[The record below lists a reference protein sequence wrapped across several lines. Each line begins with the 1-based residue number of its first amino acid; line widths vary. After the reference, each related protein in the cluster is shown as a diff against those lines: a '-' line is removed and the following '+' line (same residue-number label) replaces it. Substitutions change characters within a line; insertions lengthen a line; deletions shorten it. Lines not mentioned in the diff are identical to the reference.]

1 MTLRAP
7 YPFFGKKS
15 DIAEKVWYHL
25 GQPSNYI
32 EPFLGSGAM
41 LLGRPNWKPSKFIE
55 TVNDIDGYIC
65 NFWRAIQKD
74 PEKVAYYAD
83 YPTNEIDLSARHYW
97 LITKGAKNLKLY
109 LVIHTNTVLKLQVGG
124 CGACVIG
131 LVEVGAAEK
140 IRGYGPKILGYN
152 FLKIETPKK

>member
-55 TVNDIDGYIC
+55 T
-65 NFWRAIQKD
+65 
-74 PEKVAYYAD
+74 VAYYAD